1 MNRIQPQHQWKVAT
15 DERKGKWCDPAS
27 GLRPLWGGTGRLAA
41 SAWAKLL
48 LHSLLMKAYACR
60 LIARLFACVLLCTG
74 AGMTAH
80 ADTAM
85 NVTANFSGGV
95 VSCNV
100 SMEHSRK
107 HIAKVLREGT
117 EVSVHWEIDV
127 AAIREYWLNRA
138 VATVAVDRRV
148 VPDLV
153 SRSWRLI
160 DITSGISRRV
170 FNLEKAVRFLT
181 HLNRFPVIDRSLL
194 EAGHRYRLEVAME
207 ENEGGPERGW
217 LSTWLGSGSGEA
229 SAEFALP

>member
-1 MNRIQPQHQWKVAT
+1 MARLVRKGQGHTLRGRIQA
-15 DERKGKWCDPAS
+15 
-27 GLRPLWGGTGRLAA
+27 GRLAA

-48 LHSLLMKAYACR
+48 LHSLLMKAYACC
-60 LIARLFACVLLCTG
+60 LITRLFGVALLCMG
-74 AGMTAH
+74 AGMAAH
-80 ADTAM
+80 ADPAV
-85 NVTANFSGGV
+85 NVTVHFSGSV

-107 HIAKVLREGT
+107 HVAKVLREGT
-117 EVSVHWEIDV
+117 EVGVHWEIDV
-127 AAIREYWLNRA
+127 AAIRKYWLNRA

-153 SRSWRLI
+153 SRSWQLI

-170 FNLEKAVRFLT
+170 FSLDKAVRFLT

-194 EAGHRYRLEVAME
+194 EAGGRYRLDVAIE
-207 ENEGGPERGW
+207 ESEGGPERGW
-217 LSTWLGSGSGEA
+217 LSTWLGSGSSEA